1 MWRDMSINVSRFIG
15 VVKELPKEAMPN
27 DICILDGEE
36 RKTYIYLNSWL
47 EVYSNNI
54 LEDSVNLVMHNIE
67 LTDEEKV
74 TALENI
80 CKEWREEWKK

>member
-1 MWRDMSINVSRFIG
+1 MNINVSHFIG
-15 VVKELPKEAMPN
+15 IFSELPKEAMPN

-36 RKTYIYLNSWL
+36 RKTYIYLNSWE
-47 EVYSNNI
+47 EVYSNTI
-54 LEDSVNLVMHNIE
+54 LEDSVNLVMHNLE

-80 CKEWREEWKK
+80 CREWREEWKK

>member
-1 MWRDMSINVSRFIG
+1 MSINVSCFIG
-15 VVKELPKEAMPN
+15 VVKELPKEAKPN
-27 DICILDGEE
+27 DICILDGEK
-36 RKTYIYLNSWL
+36 RKTYIYLTDWK

-80 CKEWREEWKK
+80 CREWREEWKK